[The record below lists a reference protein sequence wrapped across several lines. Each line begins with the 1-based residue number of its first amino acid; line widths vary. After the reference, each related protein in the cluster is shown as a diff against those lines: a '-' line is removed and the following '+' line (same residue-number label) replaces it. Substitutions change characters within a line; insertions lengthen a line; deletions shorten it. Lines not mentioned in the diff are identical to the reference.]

1 MPLKITFTYNNNTD
15 TTKMTI
21 NDDNLFPITKLDF
34 LKDITLLIDELYAKS
49 KIQFINNPIIKNI
62 TFMAQV
68 MDLNNINSRW
78 FQTATINQPFSIT
91 N

>member
-34 LKDITLLIDELYAKS
+34 LDDVKLLIDELYTKS
-49 KIQFINNPIIKNI
+49 KIQFTDNPK
-62 TFMAQV
+62 V
-68 MDLNNINSRW
+68 LDLKV
-78 FQTATINQPFSIT
+78 ADKMKL
-91 N
+91 

>member
-34 LKDITLLIDELYAKS
+34 LDDVKLLIDELYAKS
-49 KIQFINNPIIKNI
+49 KIQFIDNPELLDLKVVNKIK
-62 TFMAQV
+62 
-68 MDLNNINSRW
+68 L
-78 FQTATINQPFSIT
+78 
-91 N
+91 